1 MGSGVV
7 VSIVDEVVKAH
18 HHGADGRA
26 LADRVRLA
34 AHPDLQ
40 GILLPPKD
48 SVPTAVG
55 DRWVSVWPRGRPVED
70 DPATAPWAEAG
81 GLLARLHRVDPSRL
95 GRIPVAGT
103 PARLARAI
111 ARLPES
117 PDAATVL
124 AAWRTVPP
132 LEPGYHLV
140 HGDWHLGQLVHY
152 ERRWLLID
160 VDDLGLGDPVWDLGR
175 IAAGYA
181 IGLIPQRGWE
191 KFLAGYRAGRGPAV
205 PRDEDPWPC
214 LDPVARAFVVYTA
227 ATALAN
233 TALAAD
239 RPMDDVDRAMLAA
252 CRRMTE
258 CEETR

>member
-7 VSIVDEVVKAH
+7 VSTVDEVVKAH

-26 LADRVRLA
+26 LADRMRLA
-34 AHPDLQ
+34 AHPDLR

-48 SVPTAVG
+48 CVPTAVG
-55 DRWVSVWPRGRPVED
+55 DRWVSVWPLGCPVTA
-70 DPATAPWAEAG
+70 DPRVAPWAEAG

-95 GRIPVAGT
+95 GPIPVAGT
-103 PARLARAI
+103 PGRLARAI
-111 ARLPES
+111 ALLPEN

-124 AAWRTVPP
+124 AAWRTVPA

-140 HGDWHLGQLVHY
+140 HGDWHLGQLVRY
-152 ERRWLLID
+152 GGRWQLID

-181 IGLIPQRGWE
+181 IGLIPQWGWE

-205 PRDEDPWPC
+205 PRDGDCWPG
-214 LDPVARAFVVYTA
+214 LDAVARAFVVYA
-227 ATALAN
+227 AA

-252 CRRMTE
+252 CRRMTDR
-258 CEETR
+258 EETP